1 MHDYTDVRRAGGC
14 AMVLGTEQTAW
25 RGGVTLGQFKH
36 TGNDSMTTDPGS
48 ISASNTG
55 DEAAHLSDTQAKAIV
70 RETGEIELDGFVRAL
85 GMQRPVAA
93 AKAAQLLEHVIKATM
108 SATVA
113 WFEGQM
119 REDHWD
125 QYLSDGETMTMIAE
139 RAQAYLE
146 SEEGIRLFN
155 VFTKT
160 FAKTTGEMFD

>member
-1 MHDYTDVRRAGGC
+1 
-14 AMVLGTEQTAW
+14 
-25 RGGVTLGQFKH
+25 
-36 TGNDSMTTDPGS
+36 MTTDPGS
-48 ISASNTG
+48 ISANNTG
-55 DEAAHLSDTQAKAIV
+55 DHVTHLSNTEAEAIV
-70 RETGEIELDGFVRAL
+70 REVGEIELDDFVRAL
-85 GMQRPVAA
+85 DMQRPVAA
-93 AKAAQLLEHVIKATM
+93 AKAALLLEHVIKETM

-113 WFEGQM
+113 WLEGQM

-125 QYLSDGETMTMIAE
+125 EYLSDGETMTMIAE